1 MWNCSAVITRN
12 GSLCNSTAGL
22 TTKNSH
28 LQKIVVTTLRKRLFK
43 TYPVTIKEQIDVTK
57 FGKCITNCM
66 PIVNSCNQTHR
77 YSNVTHAS
85 INNLFIRAFHTS
97 FITKYVEDAIDP
109 KKSKLTNDREANIN
123 YSNLFNNNDTVSEEN
138 DPFTHVPEENNTQHT
153 AKSSE
158 YHHVKP
164 NDVSLKYV
172 EKLYPNPKDKINHI
186 TQLVN
191 VNTTTKINT
200 KYSYSRIKDPKYN
213 IQCTLS
219 TFWPEAKTFTAKASN
234 KVHAGN
240 LAAWKYLHWLESIK
254 KLKKGSPIIYNN
266 DDIQNLQRPVTLS
279 VKAETLNEAKVLL
292 DRYEENIQSIIDS
305 NDCAL
310 NITHNF
316 QQGAIIDPVGKY
328 NPASRSQARID
339 KRNEML
345 QRRFEHRKSKGVSV
359 DLPINDF
366 REQII
371 KEVEENNVVVIKGD
385 TGCGKTTQVPQF
397 IMDAF
402 AARGQATDCNMI
414 VSQPRR
420 ISAISLAERIADER
434 SEQVGDVV
442 GYQVRLSQELPNTP
456 AGLLFCT
463 SGILLRKLQF
473 NPTLEGCTHVI
484 IDEAHER
491 TINIDMLLV
500 LLKRAIQE
508 RPSLKII
515 IMSATINAEL
525 FQNYFNCN
533 VINVPGRTFPVK
545 MNFQDDI
552 DALNL
557 QSANKFDTSFDEN
570 EKENH
575 GPITD
580 IVKMGELISWITQNK
595 PPGAILCFL
604 PGWSEIVKMKKYL
617 EEYSYLSRKQT
628 LIVPVHSRMS
638 HYDQRKIFSTPPPNV
653 RKIVLAT
660 DIAETGITVTDVVYV
675 IDSCTHRQVQ
685 WHEKRGFAS
694 IDNHWASQANIN
706 QRKGRAG
713 RVRPGE
719 SYHFITREKFQ
730 QLDPH
735 PDPEVMRS
743 SLEKTVLDAKTYSH
757 EKALDF
763 LGSMPQPPARS
774 TIRQAVQN
782 LINLGAL
789 DNEENLTPLGK
800 RIALFTLNPQLSK
813 AIVYSSIFQCVSP
826 LITIASIM
834 SGESE
839 IFAGTLYEKNKIRNV
854 KSVYHPTSDHVSIAW
869 LFQQWHSLEKQ
880 SRYNSR
886 NFALKSNLIPEKV
899 FTLSKVRDINAEHLC
914 QAKMLPTIDTL
925 DDMSAK
931 ENEYAELDELCRG
944 VLLAGLD
951 QVLYHRNFDIRKG
964 LLKKNVHSFIME
976 DGNRATITPES
987 VNFKREFW
995 PSPFIT
1001 YVRRTHNEE
1010 RRTSL
1015 IRETSLVSPL
1025 TVFLFSQGRISG
1037 YIKKEENKVETND
1050 NNANKSQIIFSIK
1063 DRRNVNLIC
1072 DKETADVL
1080 LNFRDA
1086 MWSVVRYL
1094 VANQGVEN
1102 TNNTEELEQVEGF
1115 KTHMLQVLGKML
1127 SEASQFIDNPELH
1140 DKNKNKKEDNLNDEI
1155 DY

>member
-1 MWNCSAVITRN
+1 MN
-12 GSLCNSTAGL
+12 
-22 TTKNSH
+22 
-28 LQKIVVTTLRKRLFK
+28 
-43 TYPVTIKEQIDVTK
+43 
-57 FGKCITNCM
+57 TN
-66 PIVNSCNQTHR
+66 
-77 YSNVTHAS
+77 
-85 INNLFIRAFHTS
+85 
-97 FITKYVEDAIDP
+97 
-109 KKSKLTNDREANIN
+109 
-123 YSNLFNNNDTVSEEN
+123 
-138 DPFTHVPEENNTQHT
+138 
-153 AKSSE
+153 
-158 YHHVKP
+158 
-164 NDVSLKYV
+164 
-172 EKLYPNPKDKINHI
+172 
-186 TQLVN
+186 
-191 VNTTTKINT
+191 
-200 KYSYSRIKDPKYN
+200 YSYSRIKDPKLN

-219 TFWPEAKTFTAKASN
+219 TFWPEAKTFTAKANN
-234 KVHAGN
+234 KVNAGN

-292 DRYEENIQSIIDS
+292 DKYEENIQSIIDS

-310 NITHNF
+310 NITHHF
-316 QQGAIIDPVGKY
+316 QEGSIIDPVGKS
-328 NPASRSQARID
+328 NPANRSQARID

-345 QRRFEHRKSKGVSV
+345 QRRFEHRKSRGVSV
-359 DLPINDF
+359 DLPINEF
-366 REQII
+366 REKII

-456 AGLLFCT
+456 AGILFCT
-463 SGILLRKLQF
+463 SGILLRRLQF
-473 NPTLEGCTHVI
+473 NPILEGCTHVI

-545 MNFQDDI
+545 MNFQQDI
-552 DALNL
+552 DALDL
-557 QSANKFDTSFDEN
+557 QSASKFDTSFSEN
-570 EKENH
+570 EKENF
-575 GPITD
+575 GPTVD

-617 EEYSYLSRKQT
+617 EDYSYLSRKQT

-638 HYDQRKIFSTPPPNV
+638 HYDQRKIFGTPPPDV

-730 QLDPH
+730 QLDAH

-774 TIRQAVQN
+774 RIHQAVQN

-789 DNEENLTPLGK
+789 DDEENLTPLGK

-826 LITIASIM
+826 LITIASVM

-854 KSVYHPTSDHVSIAW
+854 KSVYHPTSDHISIAW
-869 LFQQWHSLEKQ
+869 LFQQWHSLNNQ

-886 NFALKSNLIPEKV
+886 NFALKSNLVPEKV

-914 QAKMLPTIDTL
+914 HAKMMPALDTL

-951 QVLYHRNFDIRKG
+951 QVLYQRNFDIRKG

-1015 IRETSLVSPL
+1015 IRETSLISPL
-1025 TVFLFSQGRISG
+1025 TVFLFSQGRIFG
-1037 YIKKEENKVETND
+1037 YMKNNEENTVGTN
-1050 NNANKSQIIFSIK
+1050 NNNPNKSQIVFSIK
-1063 DRRNVNLIC
+1063 DRRNVKLIC

-1080 LNFRDA
+1080 LKFRDA

-1094 VANQGVEN
+1094 VANQGIEN
-1102 TNNTEELEQVEGF
+1102 TNNTKELGQVEGF

-1140 DKNKNKKEDNLNDEI
+1140 NKNKNKKGNNLNNEI